1 MLDGYPCLCSGLC
14 CGLFGHVNVCS
25 ENETNTEPIRESS
38 RVYDSANLAPS
49 VPIILAHFFCTCL
62 LPNCSQIGKLLSC
75 SLYTV
80 VVEISSEMS
89 NSIAIS
95 SASDADLVQDLVG
108 QRGQAQ
114 ASEEPTQRNQRNRT
128 NFTFYPTCVVAPSN
142 KAKHSA
148 GHKLVAPELATLS
161 KEYRG

>member
-1 MLDGYPCLCSGLC
+1 M
-14 CGLFGHVNVCS
+14 
-25 ENETNTEPIRESS
+25 
-38 RVYDSANLAPS
+38 
-49 VPIILAHFFCTCL
+49 
-62 LPNCSQIGKLLSC
+62 GKLLSC

-80 VVEISSEMS
+80 VVEISGEIS

-95 SASDADLVQDLVG
+95 SASEADLVQDLLG

-114 ASEEPTQRNQRNRT
+114 ASEEPTQRNQRNHT
-128 NFTFYPTCVVAPSN
+128 NSTFYPTCVVVPSN